1 MTVGCTKKLTCSKE
15 DQKDYIT
22 TKEIVTVTYQENDV
36 NNIQIDLQATIDEKY
51 SDYVDTVKENL
62 EEQFTKYEDV
72 KGISFQSNRKD
83 NAIHINLLVEF
94 SKMKEKDKEKFK
106 FTNLKNDYDELKKS
120 LEEEKYT
127 CN

>member
-1 MTVGCTKKLTCSKE
+1 ML
-15 DQKDYIT
+15 
-22 TKEIVTVTYQENDV
+22 

-106 FTNLKNDYDELKKS
+106 FTNLKKDYDELKKS